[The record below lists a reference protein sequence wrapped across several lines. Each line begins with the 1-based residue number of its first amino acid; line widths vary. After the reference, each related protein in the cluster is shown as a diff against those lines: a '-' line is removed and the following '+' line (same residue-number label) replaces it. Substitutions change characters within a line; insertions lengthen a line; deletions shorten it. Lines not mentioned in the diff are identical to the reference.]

1 MDPYEFEGKT
11 TEEAIQAACRKLHL
25 SQDQITIEVLEPGSA
40 GIFGLVGSR
49 KAKIRVIP
57 PQDETA
63 EEMLSDEEP
72 ILDEAEE
79 SDQSNMPDEPNEGD
93 LLVAKESLEKILTLI
108 PMDTTVQV
116 EKKNGRIT
124 LSVEGDSSGLLI
136 GRRGRTL
143 DALQYIVNKI
153 VNKALEKRVQVQVD
167 AENYRQR
174 RRETLAQMALQ
185 MGEKAKKTRKPVTTN
200 LLNPHDRRIVHLALK
215 DDKEV
220 DTRSRGD
227 GVLKKVVIIP
237 KR

>member
-1 MDPYEFEGKT
+1 MDAYEFEGKT
-11 TEEAIQAACRKLHL
+11 TEEAIQTACRKLHL

-72 ILDEAEE
+72 ILDETEE
-79 SDQSNMPDEPNEGD
+79 SDQSNIPDEPNEGD

-108 PMDTTVQV
+108 PMETTVQV
-116 EKKNGRIT
+116 EKKNGRIA

-153 VNKALEKRVQVQVD
+153 VNKALEKRVQVQID

>member
-1 MDPYEFEGKT
+1 MDPCEFEGKT
-11 TEEAIQAACRKLHL
+11 TEEAIQTACRKLHL

-40 GIFGLVGSR
+40 GIFGLVGGR

-72 ILDEAEE
+72 ILDEAEK
-79 SDQSNMPDEPNEGD
+79 SDQSNKPDTPNEGD
-93 LLVAKESLEKILTLI
+93 LLVAKESLEKILALI

-116 EKKNGRIT
+116 EKNNGRIA
-124 LSVEGDSSGLLI
+124 LSIEGDSSGLLI

-153 VNKALEKRVQVQVD
+153 VNKALDKRVRVQID
-167 AENYRQR
+167 SENYRER
-174 RRETLAQMALQ
+174 RRETLAQMALK
-185 MGEKAKKTRKPVTTN
+185 MGEKAKKTRKPVATN
-200 LLNPHDRRIVHLALK
+200 LLNPHDRRIVHLTLK
-215 DDKEV
+215 DDREV

-227 GVLKKVVIIP
+227 GILKKVVIIP

>member
-1 MDPYEFEGKT
+1 MDPYKFEGKT
-11 TEEAIQAACRKLHL
+11 TEEAIQTACRKLHL

-40 GIFGLVGSR
+40 GIFGLVGGR

-72 ILDEAEE
+72 ILDEAEK
-79 SDQSNMPDEPNEGD
+79 SDQSNKPDTPNEGD
-93 LLVAKESLEKILTLI
+93 LLVAKESLEKILALI

-116 EKKNGRIT
+116 EKNNGRIA
-124 LSVEGDSSGLLI
+124 LSIEGDSSGLLI

-153 VNKALEKRVQVQVD
+153 VNKALDKRVRVQID
-167 AENYRQR
+167 SENYRER
-174 RRETLAQMALQ
+174 RRETLAQMALK
-185 MGEKAKKTRKPVTTN
+185 MGEKAKKTRKPVATN
-200 LLNPHDRRIVHLALK
+200 LLNPHDRRIVHLTLK
-215 DDKEV
+215 DDREV

-227 GVLKKVVIIP
+227 GILKKVVIIP